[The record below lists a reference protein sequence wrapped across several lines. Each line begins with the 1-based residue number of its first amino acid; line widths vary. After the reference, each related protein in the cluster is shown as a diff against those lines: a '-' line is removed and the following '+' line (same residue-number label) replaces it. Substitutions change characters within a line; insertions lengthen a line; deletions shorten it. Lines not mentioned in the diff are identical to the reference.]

1 MKILVMKKAAVIFPP
16 IVANVQTQYFEIA
29 MEDREGN
36 AYAVRFLAHVNYT
49 EGIVKMLQRLTPIAI
64 PAPPVFTE
72 PCQYFSEQGCC
83 APEGYTDEYCPACQ
97 CSKPIAIEDGV
108 EVLEEGEAPRG
119 GIILVKS

>member
-16 IVANVQTQYFEIA
+16 VVVDGRTQCFEIA
-29 MEDREGN
+29 MEDRDGN

-49 EGIVKMLQRLTPIAI
+49 L
-64 PAPPVFTE
+64 VFAE

-97 CSKPIAIEDGV
+97 CSEPIAIEDGA
-108 EVLEEGEAPRG
+108 EVLEEGAAPKG